1 MLQQILDEIPAFAG
15 YKDRQSV
22 FLYANKAYAVLI
34 GLPHSEDVVGRT
46 DFDMP
51 CETVAC
57 APMFQKQDQEVLR
70 SRQPLRILDVHR
82 FADGKWRAFLVT
94 KTPLFGGSSENDEPI
109 GTMFYGV
116 DITSPGIIELGSV
129 LGRIHA
135 GADPKALVG
144 AGSHLVEGF
153 SADTGTLTRREA
165 EILFFLLRG
174 KSAKETAVIL
184 SMSRRTVEQHIDKMK
199 QKLGARSK
207 FELIEVAIEAG
218 YMHRIPDSLFSR
230 QLSIT
235 LG

>member
-1 MLQQILDEIPAFAG
+1 MLQRLLDEIPAFAG

-22 FLYANKAYAVLI
+22 FLYANKAYGVLI
-34 GLPHSEDVVGRT
+34 GLPHHEDVIGRT

-94 KTPLFGGSSENDEPI
+94 KTPLYGGSEKDEPV

-116 DITSPGIIELGSV
+116 DITSPGIIELGSL
-129 LGRIHA
+129 LGRIHT
-135 GADPKALVG
+135 GADPTSLVG
-144 AGSHLVEGF
+144 AGSHLIEGF
-153 SADTGTLTRREA
+153 SDAGALTRREA

-184 SMSRRTVEQHIDKMK
+184 AMSRRTVEQHIDKMK
-199 QKLGARSK
+199 RKLGARSK

-230 QLSIT
+230 QLSIS

>member
-1 MLQQILDEIPAFAG
+1 LEASRRILDEIPAFAG
-15 YKDRQSV
+15 YKDRHSV
-22 FLYANKAYAVLI
+22 FLYANKAYGVLM
-34 GLPHSEDVVGRT
+34 GLPHHEDIIGRT

-57 APMFQKQDQEVLR
+57 APMFQKQDQEVLH
-70 SRQPLRILDVHR
+70 SRQPLRILDVHP

-94 KTPLFGGSSENDEPI
+94 KSPFYGGENDEPV

-116 DITSPGIIELGSV
+116 DITSPGIIELGSM

-144 AGSHLVEGF
+144 AGSHLLEGF
-153 SADTGTLTRREA
+153 GETGSLTRREA
-165 EILFFLLRG
+165 EVLFFLLRG

-184 SMSRRTVEQHIDKMK
+184 SMSRRTVEQHIEKMK
-199 QKLGARSK
+199 GKLGARSK

-218 YMHRIPDSLFSR
+218 YMHRIPESLFSK
-230 QLSIT
+230 QLSIS